1 MATLL
6 VGWGILICLLPDK
19 DPFDI
24 GFETIS
30 ALSNVGLSTGITSAA
45 SSLGVKWSL
54 MALMFLGRVEII
66 PILATI
72 ASIIPIKVQDQFK
85 NP

>member
-1 MATLL
+1 
-6 VGWGILICLLPDK
+6 
-19 DPFDI
+19 
-24 GFETIS
+24 
-30 ALSNVGLSTGITSAA
+30 
-45 SSLGVKWSL
+45 

-72 ASIIPIKVQDQFK
+72 ASIIPIKVQDQLK